1 MSETRLLELPQP
13 VFSAL
18 TQAAAASGTT
28 PAAWIAAQLPEW
40 ATTGNVPPVASPAD
54 EQEISAANDRLDAHI
69 VSLGYATGTDNAAID
84 ADLIRAYEDDHAA
97 VAPAPPRN
105 GR

>member
-28 PAAWIAAQLPEW
+28 PAAWIAAQLSGG
-40 ATTGNVPPVASPAD
+40 AIGSVPPVASPTD

-69 VSLGYATGTDNAAID
+69 VSLGHATGTDNTAVD
-84 ADLIRAYEDDHAA
+84 ADLIRAHEDDH
-97 VAPAPPRN
+97 APAPPRN